1 MKTNDS
7 AEKPKIVK
15 PVRDGFH
22 TASPYLIVANAGQA
36 LEFYTKAFG
45 AQVTRCITMP
55 GGKIM
60 HAEFRI
66 GDSILMLADEFPS
79 HEAFAPGHFGGS
91 PMLVVLCIDDVDARV
106 SQAVAAGAT
115 VLRPVEDQF
124 SGDKS
129 GTILDPFG
137 HKWTLTTHI
146 EDVPEEDLMRRFAQM
161 MGTVSLGDAAAMS
174 APGETRSADTGVR
187 KAAWILGAIAA
198 LEGGWVVMNLH
209 ALGWRFI
216 WYLGF
221 VPGRAGTAI
230 GWIAALITIAI
241 FVALALRLPSV
252 RANLFRFSFL
262 KVLAL
267 LVAVSAG
274 ILEEVMFRRWTMNF
288 LQEHGY
294 GLALQVLGSSL
305 IFGLLHGVWGL
316 FGGNLRAA
324 AGAIVA
330 TGLLGIMLALVFIAA
345 GRSLAPCVTA
355 HFFINALIEP
365 GIMLA
370 AVRGEMSRRTGSN
383 EGRIL
388 APQAS

>member
-1 MKTNDS
+1 
-7 AEKPKIVK
+7 
-15 PVRDGFH
+15 
-22 TASPYLIVANAGQA
+22 LIVTDAGQA
-36 LEFYTKAFG
+36 LEFYTRAFG
-45 AQVTRCITMP
+45 AAVTRRLTMP

-91 PMLVVLCIDDVDARV
+91 PVSVVLCVENVDARV
-106 SQAVAAGAT
+106 GQAVAAGAT

-124 SGDKS
+124 SGDRS

-161 MGTVSLGDAAAMS
+161 MGTVSLGDAAEKS
-174 APGETRSADTGVR
+174 GPGGAPSADTSVR

-198 LEGGWVVMNLH
+198 LEGGWVLMNIH
-209 ALGWRFI
+209 ALGWRLVGS
-216 WYLGF
+216 LGF
-221 VPGRAGTAI
+221 APGRSGPAL
-230 GWIAALITIAI
+230 GWIAAFLTIVI
-241 FVALALRLPSV
+241 FVTLALRLPSV
-252 RANLFRFSFL
+252 RANLLRFSFL

-267 LVAVSAG
+267 LVAISAG

-288 LQEHGY
+288 LQEQGY
-294 GLALQVLGSSL
+294 GLALQVLGSGL
-305 IFGLLHGVWGL
+305 IFGLLHAVWGL

-324 AGAIVA
+324 AGATVA

-355 HFFINALIEP
+355 HFVINALIEP

-370 AVRGEMSRRTGSN
+370 AVRGEMGRQIGSN
-383 EGRIL
+383 RGRTPV
-388 APQAS
+388 PQAS